1 LHTRPVRDGHR
12 RDMVPVMARYGSRRG
27 VLPLLGR
34 TAHHLHAVRSW
45 VPTTVFAAAMFV
57 PASDA
62 AEIRPQDLEFNVV
75 REGVVVGHHR
85 ITFRQDDEQGDE
97 RLLVRSELKIEVKLL
112 LFTAYR
118 YQQTRSEVWRGR
130 EIIAL
135 DSVTDDDGTPYSI
148 EGQAGPDGI
157 KVTSGRKSWT
167 LPVNSV
173 PASYWN
179 VSMVTAKGPLID
191 AQSGRVLDARVSKIG
206 EETIE
211 AGGKKIIA
219 THYRL
224 GVERPRDIWYD
235 AHGRWVKMRA
245 TGRDGSVAEWVLK

>member
-1 LHTRPVRDGHR
+1 
-12 RDMVPVMARYGSRRG
+12 VPVA
-27 VLPLLGR
+27 
-34 TAHHLHAVRSW
+34 
-45 VPTTVFAAAMFV
+45 
-57 PASDA
+57 DA
-62 AEIRPQDLEFNVV
+62 AQIRPQDLEFSVV

-85 ITFRQDDEQGDE
+85 ITFRQDDE
-97 RLLVRSELKIEVKLL
+97 RLIVRSELKIEVKLL
-112 LFTAYR
+112 FLTVYR

-135 DSVTDDDGTPYSI
+135 DSVTDDDGTTYNI
-148 EGQAGPDGI
+148 EGQAGADGI

-167 LPVNSV
+167 LPPNSV

-191 AQSGRVLDARVSKIG
+191 AQSGRILDARISKIG
-206 EETIE
+206 EEIIK
-211 AGGKKIIA
+211 AGDKEIVA

-224 GVERPRDIWYD
+224 GAERPRDIWYD

-245 TGRDGSVAEWVLK
+245 IGSDGSVAEWVLK